1 MNIFVID
8 RDPVKSAVL
17 LCGKHSSRMPLETA
31 GMLAFAFPEGATSI
45 KNSRTNRHYIHPA
58 SIWARA
64 SLANFEW
71 LLSHGIAQC
80 EEYSR
85 RYKRRH
91 SSQDFIEWASTNYQ
105 YLDFPE
111 SRLTPFARCF
121 STFKLELDATIPDTV
136 SAYRR
141 FYWLDK
147 QDFAKWPSKREIPE
161 WWPEIS
167 EKYVDRSF
175 INGVYSKR

>member
-1 MNIFVID
+1 MNIFVTNY
-8 RDPVKSAVL
+8 DPIISAQQ

-31 GMLAFAFPEGATSI
+31 GMLSFAFPEGTTPI
-45 KNSRTNRHYIHPA
+45 GNSHTNRHYVHPA
-58 SIWARA
+58 SIWART
-64 SLANFEW
+64 SSDNFEW
-71 LLSHGIAQC
+71 LLLHGLAQC

-91 SSQDFIEWASTNYQ
+91 SSQDFIEWTSINYK
-105 YLDFPE
+105 YLTFPE
-111 SRLTPFARCF
+111 PRFTPFARCF
-121 STFKLELDATIPDTV
+121 SSFKLELDATIPDTV

-161 WWPEIS
+161 WWPEI
-167 EKYVDRSF
+167 
-175 INGVYSKR
+175 